1 MAQAAAATEA
11 KMNLL
16 KRLRGRGRYFLERG
30 DHWFLLSILAFAVL
44 VAAVVL
50 LY

>member
-1 MAQAAAATEA
+1 M
-11 KMNLL
+11 KLL
-16 KRLRGRGRYFLERG
+16 KRLQGRGRYYAERG
-30 DHWFLLSILAFAVL
+30 DHWFLLSIIAFIVM